1 MGSLELFRNAE
12 VVHSSS
18 YVRVRSEMRRAR
30 RRSEGGGQGMAEEA
44 DQFAGAM
51 RRLSDGVPRAGRGA
65 SAAARGGAS
74 PSLRSLAREVDRGL
88 DQVAVRTPEAVV
100 KGVYSFQEG
109 VSAVTREAVA
119 PAVAHAT
126 DRIGRTE
133 MARKAAERLPAAMAV
148 AKIGLGTAKGVAS
161 FLLPVVEVTTRAAAD
176 AAVRSVRKV
185 IPPSKGTQGR

>member
-1 MGSLELFRNAE
+1 M
-12 VVHSSS
+12 
-18 YVRVRSEMRRAR
+18 
-30 RRSEGGGQGMAEEA
+30 
-44 DQFAGAM
+44 
-51 RRLSDGVPRAGRGA
+51 
-65 SAAARGGAS
+65 
-74 PSLRSLAREVDRGL
+74 
-88 DQVAVRTPEAVV
+88 AVRTPEAVV